1 VSPAWAA
8 LGWGLAAGA
17 ALPLGAAAGCWLKL
31 PQRAVAAVMA
41 FGSGTLL
48 AALSLILIQ
57 DAYQGASFAMTALGF
72 LAGAAIYT
80 AADLAIRWRS
90 GKRHASPAK
99 DGPAESGLAI
109 AAGSFI
115 DNIPEGV
122 VIGMS
127 AIGGAVNP
135 VILVAVFIS
144 NFPEALASAAR
155 MREARWSA
163 LRVFAV
169 WIPIGIACGLASLS
183 GHAVFSGLSAA
194 EIALTQAIAAGAILA
209 MLADTLIPQAF
220 EGAHDYSG
228 LIMALGFLLAFGLNK
243 AA

>member
-1 VSPAWAA
+1 MNPAWAA

-31 PQRAVAAVMA
+31 PQRAVAGVMA
-41 FGSGTLL
+41 FGAGTLI

-57 DAYQGASFAMTALGF
+57 DAADFATTAAGF
-72 LAGAAIYT
+72 FAGAATYT
-80 AADLAIRWRS
+80 AADLAIRWTG
-90 GKRHASPAK
+90 GKRHKSVA
-99 DGPAESGLAI
+99 AESGLAI

-115 DNIPEGV
+115 DNIPEGL

-144 NFPEALASAAR
+144 NFPEAFASAAR
-155 MREARWSA
+155 MCQARWSA
-163 LRVFAV
+163 ARVFAV
-169 WIPIGIACGLASLS
+169 WLPIGIACGLASLC
-183 GHAVFSGLSAA
+183 GYVIFSGLSPEAV
-194 EIALTQAIAAGAILA
+194 ALTQAVAAGAILA

-228 LIMALGFLLAFGLNK
+228 LIMALGFLLAFGLHK

>member
-1 VSPAWAA
+1 LVNPAWAA

-41 FGSGTLL
+41 FGSGTLI

-57 DAYQGASFAMTALGF
+57 DYEGADFATTAAGF
-72 LAGAAIYT
+72 FAGAAIYT
-80 AADLAIRWRS
+80 AADLAIRWTS
-90 GKRHASPAK
+90 GKRHKSAA
-99 DGPAESGLAI
+99 AESGLAI

-115 DNIPEGV
+115 DNIPEGL

-135 VILVAVFIS
+135 AILVAVFIS
-144 NFPEALASAAR
+144 NFPEAFASAAR
-155 MREARWSA
+155 MCEARWRA
-163 LRVFAV
+163 VRVLAI
-169 WIPIGIACGLASLS
+169 WLPIGIACGLASLC
-183 GHAVFSGLSAA
+183 GYAVFSGLSPEA
-194 EIALTQAIAAGAILA
+194 IALTQAVAAGAILA

-228 LIMALGFLLAFGLNK
+228 LIMALGFLLAFGLHK

>member
-1 VSPAWAA
+1 VNPAWAA

-41 FGSGTLL
+41 FGSGTLI

-57 DAYQGASFAMTALGF
+57 DYEGADFATTAAGF
-72 LAGAAIYT
+72 FAGAAIYT
-80 AADLAIRWRS
+80 GADLAIRWAS
-90 GKRHASPAK
+90 GKRRKNAA
-99 DGPAESGLAI
+99 AESGLAI

-115 DNIPEGV
+115 DNIPEGL

-144 NFPEALASAAR
+144 NFPEAFASAAR
-155 MREARWSA
+155 MCQARWSA
-163 LRVFAV
+163 ARVFAV
-169 WIPIGIACGLASLS
+169 WIPISIACGLASLS
-183 GHAVFSGLSAA
+183 GYAVFSELSPQAV
-194 EIALTQAIAAGAILA
+194 ALTQALAAGAILA

-228 LIMALGFLLAFGLNK
+228 LIMALGFLLAFGLHK

>member
-1 VSPAWAA
+1 VNPAWAA

-41 FGSGTLL
+41 FGSGTLI

-57 DAYQGASFAMTALGF
+57 DYEGADFAATAAGF
-72 LAGAAIYT
+72 FAGAAIYT
-80 AADLAIRWRS
+80 AADVAIRWTS
-90 GKRHASPAK
+90 GRRHASPAK

-115 DNIPEGV
+115 DNIPEGL

-144 NFPEALASAAR
+144 NFPEAFASAAR
-155 MREARWSA
+155 MCQARWSA
-163 LRVFAV
+163 ARVFAV
-169 WIPIGIACGLASLS
+169 WIPISIACGLASLS
-183 GHAVFSGLSAA
+183 GYAIFSGLSPEAV
-194 EIALTQAIAAGAILA
+194 ALTQALAAGAILA

-228 LIMALGFLLAFGLNK
+228 LIMALGFLLAFGLHK